1 MGQEISGVR
10 GEALRKSARLEPSR
24 RILDT
29 PEFREAHRRGEV
41 FVAAV
46 LRAFIEAWSDRILS
60 SGLKDQRAFPLARVA
75 EEGADIADA
84 LATMWIRSID
94 YMPPVHL
101 TFSDALTAALTSD
114 TRVRPDDSRFALRR
128 HLKRSFAQYGIDP
141 VATAADNDCWSPPPA
156 NLAFD
161 RIRFES
167 LRTDKDEVFR
177 FLWENQQPLELRTDA
192 FTRVSSVRPCVR
204 VGPDGFFVRETV
216 AEYYQVARLTPA
228 ELRAKQIV
236 APPALVAH
244 LVQSGATR
252 RRAAPVPAAFDPA
265 PDSGGVAADAVET
278 AESLLPAL
286 YGGGVLIFDEYGRLR
301 FHVHNDVFGS
311 RQSARL
317 AYLWQEGLLRIRNG
331 GAAYAAAR
339 LSTLHRLRAMDARKW
354 PSEGW

>member
-1 MGQEISGVR
+1 
-10 GEALRKSARLEPSR
+10 
-24 RILDT
+24 
-29 PEFREAHRRGEV
+29 
-41 FVAAV
+41 
-46 LRAFIEAWSDRILS
+46 
-60 SGLKDQRAFPLARVA
+60 
-75 EEGADIADA
+75 
-84 LATMWIRSID
+84 
-94 YMPPVHL
+94 
-101 TFSDALTAALTSD
+101 
-114 TRVRPDDSRFALRR
+114 
-128 HLKRSFAQYGIDP
+128 
-141 VATAADNDCWSPPPA
+141 
-156 NLAFD
+156 
-161 RIRFES
+161 
-167 LRTDKDEVFR
+167 
-177 FLWENQQPLELRTDA
+177 
-192 FTRVSSVRPCVR
+192 VR

-228 ELRAKQIV
+228 ELKAKQIV